1 MTNGVK
7 FLDKVRWCRGRDGS
21 VFVQH
26 SSVNIYQ
33 YLCPITVMVTQLR
46 HNTQSDNIN
55 KTPDNNRPQASHSRK
70 TIVPV
75 KMYFPAAAL
84 AAIRQRWV
92 ARATASKWVSD
103 RSNAVPELRQ
113 PIFSCFPIWTAV
125 AKCSK
130 CFVSAYRS
138 IGRWQVQCWLYNQ
151 N

>member
-75 KMYFPAAAL
+75 QMYFPAAAL
-84 AAIRQRWV
+84 AAIRQRW
-92 ARATASKWVSD
+92 
-103 RSNAVPELRQ
+103 PGPLR
-113 PIFSCFPIWTAV
+113 PS
-125 AKCSK
+125 
-130 CFVSAYRS
+130 
-138 IGRWQVQCWLYNQ
+138 G
-151 N
+151 